1 MQLNKRSGMGETLL
15 HKVCRKKD
23 LTQVK
28 ILIQAGISI
37 NMQDYA
43 GWTALHEASAVGA
56 KAVVEE
62 LLNAGANVDA
72 RNYDGVTPLH
82 DAVNSGHY
90 EVVKLLLQ
98 HGSNP
103 SDRNHGGLS
112 ALDIAEE
119 EDIKALLSLS
129 MSSATH
135 EQPCKASAQYR
146 QPGNLQLSCQTSC
159 SDTANV
165 QSRESDD
172 RDRAKERSD
181 IQQRKKDTTTDNLSQ
196 SEAITV
202 ALEEVRRKQTE
213 ILTWPLTGPEDAD
226 GYHVALIQ
234 IHNMLSE
241 VLTKQHVEKDNLA
254 QKQWCVA
261 NTLRHLLKGQLV
273 SLASCQKNLVEIL
286 QKQMHLVEVY
296 VTMKAILSTPPPNHQ
311 GITVVRQQPDHFS
324 TPVSTP
330 ASSKAR
336 EAHRCNENFQRKESH
351 RPGTQTRLLRSA
363 HPNNAKDLIVP
374 SPPAPLLTQSKRA
387 ATHTDVLNKKVS
399 SCQSSAPQP
408 ENISEH
414 INFQRRGSNALIQTR
429 AEDNSTHLSELIQRG
444 VLPSGSDLQ
453 VVLKGQ
459 WHLAHVMND
468 GLIKD
473 SRGQLYLAPECWL
486 ESVLGNNI
494 PVSSTYAWDKVTFRD
509 KPLSHYL
516 LNIEAEETKPQTH
529 HEDNVQHCRASSSQ
543 RVLFTDTSTLNCLM
557 KIKIFHL
564 VTDEEV
570 LPNAIMDRYWETL
583 LKKDYSESKDW
594 GLKTSDYPS
603 SHFVHNCSF

>member
-1 MQLNKRSGMGETLL
+1 METNRLKPPEQEMSSCNQSAAGHAESSSQSAEKVSQSVKIPNKMQLNKRSGTGETLL

-146 QPGNLQLSCQTSC
+146 QPGAQILHLLQPPTTLLISPALTSPSKLRTPSYSPC
-159 SDTANV
+159 S
-165 QSRESDD
+165 R
-172 RDRAKERSD
+172 
-181 IQQRKKDTTTDNLSQ
+181 
-196 SEAITV
+196 
-202 ALEEVRRKQTE
+202 
-213 ILTWPLTGPEDAD
+213 
-226 GYHVALIQ
+226 
-234 IHNMLSE
+234 
-241 VLTKQHVEKDNLA
+241 
-254 QKQWCVA
+254 CVA

-324 TPVSTP
+324 TPVFTP

-336 EAHRCNENFQRKESH
+336 EAHRCNKNFQRKESH
-351 RPGTQTRLLRSA
+351 RPVTQTRLLRSA

-583 LKKDYSESKDW
+583 LKKDYSVLRLGVED
-594 GLKTSDYPS
+594 
-603 SHFVHNCSF
+603 F